1 MNSKQAIG
9 KRTLTTLLLGT
20 LVTFGA
26 STLAE
31 SAAEPA
37 ESDDQP
43 AQSADSKSAE
53 EQSAENSVAGET
65 QPDETEQPASVD
77 SPEIFIP
84 SEEISEDFAVSF
96 PVDI

>member
-1 MNSKQAIG
+1 MNSKQAIL
-9 KRTLTTLLLGT
+9 KRTLATLLLGM
-20 LVTFGA
+20 LVSFGA

-37 ESDDQP
+37 GSEDEP
-43 AQSADSKSAE
+43 AQTADGNSAE
-53 EQSAENSVAGET
+53 EQSAENPVADET
-65 QPDETEQPASVD
+65 QPDETEQAATVD

-84 SEEISEDFAVSF
+84 TEEISEDFAVSF